1 MTNATTDYNIFD
13 YLIMSQQRE
22 TVRCIMNAIPGMRST
37 QYLKIHYITLYEYA
51 LPNLSKKK
59 GIMCF

>member
-1 MTNATTDYNIFD
+1 MTNAATDYNISD

-37 QYLKIHYITLYEYA
+37 QYLKIHYITLYL